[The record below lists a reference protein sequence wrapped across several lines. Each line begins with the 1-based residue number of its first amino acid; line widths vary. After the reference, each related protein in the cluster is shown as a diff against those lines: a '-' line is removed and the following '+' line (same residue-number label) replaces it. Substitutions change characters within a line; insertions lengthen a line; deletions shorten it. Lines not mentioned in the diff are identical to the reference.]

1 MKFTD
6 TFIKRPVLAI
16 VVSIMLLMVGVLA
29 MDKLNVRQYP
39 EMQNAVITV
48 STAYVG
54 ADADLI
60 RGFIT
65 VPLERRIASA
75 EGVDYITSTSVPGF
89 SIIQAYL
96 TLDADTNE
104 SLIQIQEKVSSAS
117 NELPAGSE
125 NPTISLA
132 VGQTTS
138 AMYMSFSS
146 DILNNNQITDYISRK
161 VQPLLSNVPGVQSA
175 DILGAKTFA
184 MRIWLKP
191 KRMAAFNVT
200 ASEVRQQLAANNV
213 LAPVGKTKG
222 NLVNVDFSAS
232 TDLQTEAQ
240 FRQLII
246 RETDNAIIR
255 LEDVADVELGSES
268 YDSLV
273 EFNGKQAIFI
283 GINVATDANLL
294 STIEQIRDRF
304 PKIQQDAPAGLAAEI
319 VYDSTEYV
327 EQAIDEVIITILEA
341 VVIVIVV
348 IFLFLGSLRTV
359 LIPAVAVPL
368 SLLGGCAIMW
378 AMGFTFN
385 LMTLLAM
392 VLAIGM
398 VVDDAIIVLE
408 NIHRHIEEGKSPK
421 DAALVGTREL
431 IGPVIAMTI
440 TLVAVYI
447 PIGFRGGLTGALFTE
462 FAFALAGSVLVSG
475 VVALTLSPMMCAY
488 LLKSHDSEGWFAR
501 KLEKFF
507 GRLDHAYKDLLN
519 SSLEFYPAILGFG
532 VLVIAGSAW
541 LYMNTPREL
550 APKEDQGFILAILEG
565 PANASIEYSQH
576 FSDQLTN
583 TILETR
589 FPPSPER
596 QAEIR
601 EQLTEQ
607 AVPAAQS
614 KPTAPLAEQATL
626 TADQQAQL
634 EKRIQAAIDAESENP
649 LDNLFMFIG
658 AGPGSAPGQ
667 TNAGFGGVILKPSN
681 DRAISGDTYQ
691 ETLDAKAKLIPGMR
705 ASIFQPP
712 SLPSPGGFFPIDVAI
727 GTNDSVEDLNEVAGQ
742 VLGKA
747 YQSGKFM
754 FILNDLKI
762 DKPRK
767 RIVIDRDKAA
777 TLGIS
782 MQQIG
787 FELASL
793 LAGGHINRFSIGGQS
808 YKVIPQV
815 IQADRLNAEQLNDY
829 YVRSDSG
836 ALVSLGG
843 LITLEDE
850 VEPQSLSRFQQLNST
865 KLTGMPAAGV
875 SESDALATLQQI
887 ANETLPAGYVLDYA
901 GQSRQTVKEGNT
913 ILITL
918 LMALVLIY
926 LVLVAQFE
934 SFLDPLIMLVTV
946 PMAIS
951 GALIFVHIFSNPIVG
966 FMLPGVAMS
975 LNIFAIVGLV
985 TLVGVITKH
994 GILIVEF
1001 ANELQAEGLQKRT
1014 ALLEACTIRL
1024 RPVLMTTVSLVVA
1037 MIPLLIATGAGSGAR
1052 FSMGIVIAAGMTL
1065 GTVFTLFVVPAVYL
1079 VLGRNLHGTL
1089 TERSVEQ
1096 PQTANA

>member
-29 MDKLNVRQYP
+29 LDKLNVRQYP

-65 VPLERRIASA
+65 VPLERKIASA
-75 EGVDYITSTSVPGF
+75 EGIDYLTSTSVPGF
-89 SIIQAYL
+89 SIIQATL

-117 NELPAGSE
+117 NELPTGSE

-161 VQPLLSNVPGVQSA
+161 VQPLIGNVPGVQSA
-175 DILGAKTFA
+175 DILGARTFA
-184 MRIWLKP
+184 MRVWLKP
-191 KRMAAFNVT
+191 ERMAALNIT
-200 ASEVRQQLAANNV
+200 ATEVRQQLAANNV
-213 LAPVGKTKG
+213 LAPVGKTRG
-222 NLVNVDFSAS
+222 NLVNVDFAAS
-232 TDLQTEAQ
+232 TDLHTAEE
-240 FRQLII
+240 FEQLII
-246 RETDNAIIR
+246 RENDNAIIR
-255 LEDVADVELGSES
+255 LQDIADVELGSES

-294 STIEQIRDRF
+294 STIEQVRERF
-304 PKIQQDAPAGLAAEI
+304 PKIQADAPSGLNAEI
-319 VYDSTEYV
+319 VYDSTKYV
-327 EQAIDEVIITILEA
+327 EQAIEEVIMTILEA
-341 VVIVIVV
+341 VIIVVVV

-408 NIHRHIEEGKSPK
+408 NIHRHIEEGKSPR
-421 DAALVGTREL
+421 DASIIGTREL
-431 IGPVIAMTI
+431 VGPVIAMTI

-475 VVALTLSPMMCAY
+475 IVALTLSPVMCAY
-488 LLKSHDSEGWFAR
+488 ILKSHETEGWFSR
-501 KLEKFF
+501 KLEDFF
-507 GRLDHAYKDLLN
+507 KKLDALYKDLLR
-519 SSLEFYPAILGFG
+519 SALRFYGAILAFG
-532 VLVIAGSAW
+532 LLVFLGSGW
-541 LYMNTPREL
+541 LFMNTPQDL

-565 PANASIEYSQH
+565 PANASIDYSQH
-576 FSDQLTN
+576 FSDQLTD
-583 TILETR
+583 TILSTR
-589 FPPSPER
+589 FPASQER

-601 EQLTEQ
+601 NELTAKAKGNRGELSAEEQTELDQ
-607 AVPAAQS
+607 QITEALA
-614 KPTAPLAEQATL
+614 AEQT
-626 TADQQAQL
+626 
-634 EKRIQAAIDAESENP
+634 NP
-649 LDNLFMFIG
+649 VDNLFMFIG
-658 AGPGSAPGQ
+658 SGPGSSPGQ
-667 TNAGFGGVILKPSN
+667 TNAGFGGIILKPST
-681 DRAISGDTYQ
+681 DREITGDVYQ
-691 ETLDAKAKLIPGMR
+691 QTLDAKTKTIPGMR
-705 ASIFQPP
+705 TSIFQPP

-727 GTNDSVEDLNEVAGQ
+727 GTNDSVEDLNKIAQQ

-754 FILNDLKI
+754 FVLNDLKI

-787 FELASL
+787 AELASL
-793 LAGGHINRFSIGGQS
+793 LAGGHVNRFSIGGQS

-815 IQADRLNAEQLNDY
+815 IQADRLNADQLTNY
-829 YVRSDSG
+829 YVRSGNGD
-836 ALVSLGG
+836 LVSMGG
-843 LITLEDE
+843 LVTLEDE

-865 KLTGMPAAGV
+865 KITGMPAPGV
-875 SESDALATLQQI
+875 SESEALRALQDI
-887 ANETLPAGYVLDYA
+887 ADEALPAGYVLDYA
-901 GQSRQTVKEGNT
+901 GQSRQTVKEGNSMLLT
-913 ILITL
+913 F
-918 LMALVLIY
+918 LMALILIY
-926 LVLVAQFE
+926 LVLVAQFN
-934 SFLDPLIMLVTV
+934 SFVDPIIMIVTV
-946 PMAIS
+946 PMAIC
-951 GALIFVHIFSNPIVG
+951 GALIFVHILSNPLIG
-966 FMLPGVAMS
+966 FMAPGMS
-975 LNIFAIVGLV
+975 MTLNIFATVGLV

-1001 ANELQAEGLQKRT
+1001 ANELQSEGLQKRI
-1014 ALLEACTIRL
+1014 AILEACTIRL

-1037 MIPLLIATGAGSGAR
+1037 MVPLLIATGAGSGAR
-1052 FSMGIVIAAGMTL
+1052 FSMGIVIASGMTL
-1065 GTVFTLFVVPAVYL
+1065 GTLFTLFVVPAVYL
-1079 VLGRNLHGTL
+1079 LIGRNLQGTL
-1089 TERSVEQ
+1089 TQR
-1096 PQTANA
+1096 PQAEHEPA